1 MVEPPV
7 HLFPGITPQAE
18 GWGVLMVVEF
28 GFEERDWCD
37 GTWSRDPTEQARCLH
52 NSVTRGNCFSNASR
66 VFGNR
71 TRSSF
76 SLLTVT

>member
-18 GWGVLMVVEF
+18 GWGVLIVVEF

-37 GTWSRDPTEQARCLH
+37 GTWSRRAD
-52 NSVTRGNCFSNASR
+52 
-66 VFGNR
+66 R
-71 TRSSF
+71 TGPLF
-76 SLLTVT
+76 AQFCNQG